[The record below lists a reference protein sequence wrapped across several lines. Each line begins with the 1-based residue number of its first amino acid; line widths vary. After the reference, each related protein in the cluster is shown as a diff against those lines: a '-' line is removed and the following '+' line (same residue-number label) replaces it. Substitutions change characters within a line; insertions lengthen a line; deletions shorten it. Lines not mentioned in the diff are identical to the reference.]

1 MTILHRAANL
11 VIDQMT
17 GWHTV
22 EAIYKGKEVNG
33 MNKRTVNWLLAAIV
47 VPAAVLALRLRL
59 AKELSRL
66 LG

>member
-1 MTILHRAANL
+1 MS
-11 VIDQMT
+11 

-22 EAIYKGKEVNG
+22 EAIYKRKEVNG
-33 MNKRTVNWLLAAIV
+33 MNKRTVNWLLAVIV